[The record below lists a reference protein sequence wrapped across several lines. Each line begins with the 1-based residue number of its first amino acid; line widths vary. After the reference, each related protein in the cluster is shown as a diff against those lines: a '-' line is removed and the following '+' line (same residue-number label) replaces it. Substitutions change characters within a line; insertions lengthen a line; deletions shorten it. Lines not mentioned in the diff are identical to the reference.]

1 MTTER
6 QKAANRA
13 NARHST
19 GPKTQGG
26 RALVRLNA
34 LKHGMLASDVV
45 LPGEN
50 ADAFEDLRRQV
61 WAEYSPVGPVEELLV
76 DRAVKIIWRLWRLDR
91 VETAL
96 FDWRVRVL
104 KVGQL
109 TTQIDSYKAQL
120 FPDCPTTYI
129 TDETAHREAQE
140 ELARA
145 IRERDGDDVFL
156 GRTLD
161 ADARQGDVLS
171 KLARYEKS
179 LERSLFRTLEEL
191 RQLQDRRRNRLAP
204 PILETA
210 ALVEEDGE

>member
-1 MTTER
+1 
-6 QKAANRA
+6 
-13 NARHST
+13 
-19 GPKTQGG
+19 
-26 RALVRLNA
+26 LVRLNA

-156 GRTLD
+156 GRALD